1 MPPENREYYDYEWR
15 AEWDAHSKDIFGL
28 LELFFQK
35 NPIFLWDYKVEEYC
49 SALEKL
55 STSKLSSLDE
65 KELKI
70 IDHLFNPAFRN
81 FYLLLVQENDI
92 IGRTLPYF
100 MQMWNLST
108 KIPSELFRRY
118 LKDCIT
124 QPTQKSLLSYLIS
137 PLSLLRDQL
146 KNKLKDSGFTIKGS
160 YTFKGKPLFLVKST
174 WEQYYFVEPSWKD
187 STFKIKKSFDGFK
200 GYSFNNN
207 KLYQFLK
214 KQDWKIDE
222 IKLSAEKYLKK
233 YPEAKLLDF
242 FLSFMP
248 ENIIQRLKEFNLA
261 EANLSEHLSTL
272 GIIITQ
278 LNIEGYQQESFQLL
292 AENSEHEIS
301 QLWTRK
307 TRISKP
313 QKTEKEYH
321 GKTAISFEVEDF
333 DGSKGIIV
341 TNGSTSDFF
350 PYE

>member
-1 MPPENREYYDYEWR
+1 MLRDQ
-15 AEWDAHSKDIFGL
+15 L
-28 LELFFQK
+28 K
-35 NPIFLWDYKVEEYC
+35 NK
-49 SALEKL
+49 
-55 STSKLSSLDE
+55 
-65 KELKI
+65 
-70 IDHLFNPAFRN
+70 
-81 FYLLLVQENDI
+81 
-92 IGRTLPYF
+92 
-100 MQMWNLST
+100 
-108 KIPSELFRRY
+108 
-118 LKDCIT
+118 
-124 QPTQKSLLSYLIS
+124 
-137 PLSLLRDQL
+137 LRDQL